1 MSMKTITAALA
12 LVALAGCAG
21 LTATPRPAGT
31 ATLITATAT
40 VESVDMATREV
51 NLRADDGSLLSV
63 VAGPEV
69 RNLAQL
75 EAGDVVEFNFF
86 ESVAV
91 SMADPSDTGEPSTMI
106 LAGRTEEG
114 DKPGGMAIEATDM
127 VVTLV
132 SYDDRNFMAT
142 IRMADGTTDRVTVP
156 PELRSFAAAR
166 GPGAR
171 VLVSITDAMAVSI
184 VETAM

>member
-12 LVALAGCAG
+12 LVALAGCTS

-40 VESVDMATREV
+40 VESVDMDTREV

-132 SYDDRNFMAT
+132 SYDDRNFIAT
-142 IRMADGTTDRVTVP
+142 IRMGDDTTDRVTGP

>member
-1 MSMKTITAALA
+1 MSMKAITAALA
-12 LVALAGCAG
+12 LTALAACSGM
-21 LTATPRPAGT
+21 TSTPRPAST

-51 NLRADDGSLLSV
+51 NLRGDDGSVLSV
-63 VAGPEV
+63 TAGPEV

-75 EAGDVVEFNFF
+75 EPGDVVEFNFF

-91 SMADPSDTGEPSTMI
+91 SMAEPGDMQDTGTLLI
-106 LAGRTEEG
+106 AGRTEEG

-132 SYDDRNFMAT
+132 SYDDRNFLAT
-142 IRMADGTTDRVTVP
+142 IRMDDGTTDRVTVP

-166 GPGAR
+166 SPGAR
-171 VLVSITDAMAVSI
+171 VLVSLTDAMAVSI

>member
-1 MSMKTITAALA
+1 MSMKAITAALA
-12 LVALAGCAG
+12 LTALAACSGM
-21 LTATPRPAGT
+21 TSTPQPAST

-40 VESVDMATREV
+40 VESIDMGTREV
-51 NLRADDGSLLSV
+51 NLRADDGSMLSV
-63 VAGPEV
+63 TAGPEV

-75 EAGDVVEFNFF
+75 EVGDVVEFNFF

-91 SMADPSDTGEPSTMI
+91 SMAEPGDMGEPSTMI

-114 DKPGGMAIEATDM
+114 DKPGGMAVEATDL

-132 SYDDRNFMAT
+132 SYDERNFLAT
-142 IRMADGTTDRVTVP
+142 IRMDDGTTDRVTVP

-171 VLVSITDAMAVSI
+171 ILVSLTDAIAVSI

>member
-1 MSMKTITAALA
+1 MSMRAIAAALA
-12 LVALAGCAG
+12 LAALAGCG
-21 LTATPRPAGT
+21 TMNATPQPAGT

-40 VESVDMATREV
+40 VESVDIATREV
-51 NLRADDGSLLSV
+51 RLRTPDGEALFV
-63 VAGPEV
+63 TAGPEV

-91 SMADPSDTGEPSTMI
+91 SMAEPGEGGDPSTMI
-106 LAGRTEEG
+106 LAGRAEAG
-114 DKPGGMAIEATDM
+114 ARPGGVAIETTDV

-132 SYDDRNFMAT
+132 SYDDRNFQAT
-142 IRMADGTTDRVTVP
+142 IRTDDGTTRRVTVP

-171 VLVSITDAMAVSI
+171 VLISLTDAVAVSI
-184 VETAM
+184 VETGM

>member
-1 MSMKTITAALA
+1 MSMKAIAAALA
-12 LVALAGCAG
+12 LTALAGCAS

-51 NLRADDGSLLSV
+51 NLRGADGTALSV

-75 EAGDVVEFNFF
+75 EPGDVVEFNFF

-91 SMADPSDTGEPSTMI
+91 SMAEPGDMDTGTMV
-106 LAGRTEEG
+106 LAGRAAEG
-114 DKPGGMAIEATDM
+114 ERPGGFAIEATDV

-132 SYDDRNFMAT
+132 SYDDRNFLAT
-142 IRMADGTTDRVTVP
+142 IRMDDGTTDRVTVP

-166 GPGAR
+166 SPGAR
-171 VLVSITDAMAVSI
+171 ILVSLTDAMAVSI

>member
-1 MSMKTITAALA
+1 MSMKAIAAALA
-12 LVALAGCAG
+12 LTALAGCASM
-21 LTATPRPAGT
+21 TATPRPAGT

-51 NLRADDGSLLSV
+51 RLLGGDGEVLSV
-63 VAGPEV
+63 TAGPEV

-91 SMADPSDTGEPSTMI
+91 SMAEPGDAADQGTMI
-106 LAGRTEEG
+106 LAGRAAEG
-114 DKPGGMAIEATDM
+114 ERPGGFAIEATDV

-132 SYDDRNFMAT
+132 SYDDRNFLAT
-142 IRMADGTTDRVTVP
+142 IRTDDGATRRVTVP

-166 GPGAR
+166 SPGSR
-171 VLVSITDAMAVSI
+171 VLVSLTDAMAVSI

>member
-12 LVALAGCAG
+12 LAALAGCAS

-40 VESVDMATREV
+40 VESVDMDTREV

-132 SYDDRNFMAT
+132 SYDDRNFIAT

>member
-1 MSMKTITAALA
+1 MSMKAIAAGLA
-12 LVALAGCAG
+12 LTALAGCAS

-51 NLRADDGSLLSV
+51 NLRADDGTAVSV
-63 VAGPEV
+63 IAGPEV

-91 SMADPSDTGEPSTMI
+91 SMAEPGDMGDSGTMV
-106 LAGRTEEG
+106 LAGRAAEG
-114 DKPGGMAIEATDM
+114 ERPGGFAIEATDM

-132 SYDDRNFMAT
+132 SYDDRNFLAT
-142 IRMADGTTDRVTVP
+142 IRMDDGTTDRVTVP

-166 GPGAR
+166 SPGAR
-171 VLVSITDAMAVSI
+171 ILVSLTDAMAVSI

>member
-1 MSMKTITAALA
+1 MGLKTIGAALA
-12 LVALAGCAG
+12 LTVLAGCAS
-21 LTATPRPAGT
+21 LTATPEPAAT

-51 NLRADDGSLLSV
+51 RLRGDGGEAISV
-63 VAGPEV
+63 IAGPEV

-91 SMADPSDTGEPSTMI
+91 SMAEPGDAADQGTMV
-106 LAGRTEEG
+106 LAGRAAEG
-114 DKPGGMAIEATDM
+114 ERPGGFAVESTDL

-132 SYDDRNFMAT
+132 SYDDRNFVAT
-142 IRMADGTTDRVTVP
+142 LRDDAGTTRRVTVP

-166 GPGAR
+166 GPGSR
-171 VLVSITDAMAVSI
+171 VLISVTDALAVSI
-184 VETAM
+184 VETAT

>member
-1 MSMKTITAALA
+1 MRLKSIFAALA
-12 LVALAGCAG
+12 LTALAGCAG
-21 LTATPRPAGT
+21 MTSTPEPVGT

-40 VESVDMATREV
+40 VDSVDMATRQV
-51 NLRADDGSLLSV
+51 RLRADDGEVLSV
-63 VAGPEV
+63 TAGPEV

-91 SMADPSDTGEPSTMI
+91 SMAEPGDAGDQGTMV
-106 LAGRTEEG
+106 LAGRADEG
-114 DKPGGMAIEATDM
+114 ERPGGFAIEATDL

-142 IRMADGTTDRVTVP
+142 LRTEDGQTRRVTVP

-166 GPGAR
+166 APGSR
-171 VLVSITDAMAVSI
+171 VVISLTEAMAVSI